1 MDTKSFEY
9 DIESEDFHKDIAED
23 VETKFNIIWYS
34 KDNNRPLLKGKD
46 KNIIGMTKKKKI
58 GAKIIIEIKTFRVKI
73 YM

>member
-46 KNIIGMTKKKKI
+46 MNIIGMTKKKKI
-58 GAKIIIEIKTFRVKI
+58 GAKIIKEIKTFRVKI

>member
-1 MDTKSFEY
+1 MDTKSLEY
-9 DIESEDFHKDIAED
+9 DIESEDFHKYIPED

-46 KNIIGMTKKKKI
+46 KNIIGMIKKKN
-58 GAKIIIEIKTFRVKI
+58 GATIIIEIKNFRVQI

>member
-46 KNIIGMTKKKKI
+46 KNIIGMIKKKN
-58 GAKIIIEIKTFRVKI
+58 GATIIIEIKNFIVQI